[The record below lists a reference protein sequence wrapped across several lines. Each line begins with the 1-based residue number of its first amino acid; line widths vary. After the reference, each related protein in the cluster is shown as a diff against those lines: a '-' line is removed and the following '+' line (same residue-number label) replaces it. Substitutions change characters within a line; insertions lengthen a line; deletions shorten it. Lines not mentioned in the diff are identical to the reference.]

1 MRTLQKGFTL
11 IELIVVIVILGI
23 LAATALPKFVDL
35 RSDAE
40 NAAIQGIAGGLA
52 SASSINYGG
61 CAATNQAVTTN
72 KCVKVADCATVGT
85 LVIPPLTLGTA
96 TSATAYY
103 LAANT
108 AAATNG
114 TTASC
119 EIRKL
124 TAAGATTFYTATY
137 TAIGAGN

>member
-1 MRTLQKGFTL
+1 MKAMQKGFTL
-11 IELIVVIVILGI
+11 IELVVVIVILGI

-40 NAAIQGIAGGLA
+40 TAAIQGVAGGLA

-61 CAATNQAVTTN
+61 CAATNQTVTTN
-72 KCVKVADCATVGT
+72 KCVKIADCATVGT
-85 LVIPPLTLGTA
+85 LLVPSLTLGTTA
-96 TSATAYY
+96 SATAYY

-108 AAATNG
+108 ATATHG
-114 TTASC
+114 TTATC

-124 TAAGATTFYTATY
+124 TATGATTFYTATY